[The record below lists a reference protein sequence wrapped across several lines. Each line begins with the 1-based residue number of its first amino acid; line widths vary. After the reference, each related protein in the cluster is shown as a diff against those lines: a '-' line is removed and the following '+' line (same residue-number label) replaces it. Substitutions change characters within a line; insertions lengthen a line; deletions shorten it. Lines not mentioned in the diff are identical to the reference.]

1 MTEKDTK
8 EDPKEVENEDDYYN
22 ENDNYYIDKALGNIK
37 DDPGT
42 HRSRPRRIPVYKIQL
57 TDEEKIPP
65 MPDKILKE
73 PKDEEFQKKIDEL
86 REQNRKKQ
94 NSIKEYLEKIK
105 QERMGVKSDDKGNL
119 FQRKKDINIEIKK
132 LTEEI
137 NIIEQEIIPIR
148 NKFNLLS
155 DKVKTYE
162 KYHLPNHINK
172 LNQEI
177 KKIKEKI
184 SFAPVSVNEENELI
198 NRKNLL
204 EEYQKALKAFID
216 FKKEN
221 NEALNKAREPKQK
234 RKELYTERDK
244 ISKEIGELKAQKDVV
259 IPEIENMKKIVDS
272 LKEDK
277 RKISEQIRELNNE
290 WNNQWNEYTE
300 QQNLI
305 KYIKDAHARIKGL
318 KKKVKKKQKEGEEK
332 KEEKN
337 KQNLEIT
344 SVKKTD
350 RELKLQELQDL
361 KNYFQNLMPKE
372 VKVSEQ
378 EIKQIVNN
386 DISKDIQS
394 GKLKILKKN
403 EEVVGVENA
412 GKQKKK
418 GKKPKEPKDSRK
430 AAKKTGL
437 ILDFEMI
444 QKITDA
450 GLNPPTKLED
460 IPLFLKNLEK
470 RQEGIKSGEINIEEK
485 KEEPKKVEEK
495 KEVKEIIE
503 VKEEKVV
510 KEEPKKE
517 EKTEPVVEIKKVEEK
532 KEIKKEEKKE
542 EKKIKVVEAQ
552 KVKSIEVKKED
563 EEEEDEEEEEE
574 EDDEE
579 EVKKSNN
586 AKQPTKAIET
596 KTPNQKEAI
605 KTKKK

>member
-1 MTEKDTK
+1 M
-8 EDPKEVENEDDYYN
+8 
-22 ENDNYYIDKALGNIK
+22 
-37 DDPGT
+37 
-42 HRSRPRRIPVYKIQL
+42 
-57 TDEEKIPP
+57 
-65 MPDKILKE
+65 
-73 PKDEEFQKKIDEL
+73 
-86 REQNRKKQ
+86 
-94 NSIKEYLEKIK
+94 
-105 QERMGVKSDDKGNL
+105 
-119 FQRKKDINIEIKK
+119 
-132 LTEEI
+132 
-137 NIIEQEIIPIR
+137 
-148 NKFNLLS
+148 
-155 DKVKTYE
+155 
-162 KYHLPNHINK
+162 
-172 LNQEI
+172 
-177 KKIKEKI
+177 
-184 SFAPVSVNEENELI
+184 
-198 NRKNLL
+198 
-204 EEYQKALKAFID
+204 
-216 FKKEN
+216 
-221 NEALNKAREPKQK
+221 
-234 RKELYTERDK
+234 
-244 ISKEIGELKAQKDVV
+244 
-259 IPEIENMKKIVDS
+259 
-272 LKEDK
+272 
-277 RKISEQIRELNNE
+277 
-290 WNNQWNEYTE
+290 
-300 QQNLI
+300 
-305 KYIKDAHARIKGL
+305 
-318 KKKVKKKQKEGEEK
+318 
-332 KEEKN
+332 
-337 KQNLEIT
+337 
-344 SVKKTD
+344 KKTD

-542 EKKIKVVEAQ
+542 EKKIKVVETQ

-586 AKQPTKAIET
+586 AKQPTKTTET